1 MRGESPAPCAVV
13 IFGATGDLA
22 KRKLLPALFH
32 LAQRGWLPD
41 EFRLIGS
48 GREPMTHA
56 AYRDKVRQDLVEFG
70 PSAPDERLREWF
82 DARVFSAWESAS
94 DADSYEALARQ
105 LNADGGTPSSAV
117 FYLAV
122 PPSAVADIVDRL
134 GALGLLAEADG
145 VWRRVIVEK
154 PFGYDLASARAL
166 NARLKVHL
174 GEHQIYRIDHYLG
187 KETVQNLM
195 AFRFANGIFEPV
207 WNRRYIDHVQITV
220 AETVGVE
227 SRGRYYDGAGALRDM
242 VQNHLFQLLA
252 LTAMEPP
259 ISFQADAVRDERVK
273 VLHAIHPCS
282 PDEIRRST
290 VRGQYARRDGLPGYR
305 EEPNVATDST
315 TETYVALKLFVENW
329 RWADVPFY
337 LRTGKR
343 LPTRVSEI
351 AVQFRGAPLRLF
363 RDRDVTS
370 VEPNALVIRI
380 QPEEGIAL
388 RLQAKIPGEQFRL
401 GAVDM
406 NFDYA
411 DYFAS
416 RPNTGYET
424 LLHDCLMGDQTLF
437 HRADMVEAGWTVVAP
452 MLDLVAAEPSA
463 LLHGYPA
470 QSWGPEAA
478 DRLLSGDGR
487 QWRTN
492 GAPVAP
498 ATAAS

>member
-1 MRGESPAPCAVV
+1 MSGEAPAPCAVV
-13 IFGATGDLA
+13 IFGASGDLA
-22 KRKLLPALFH
+22 KRMLLPALFH
-32 LAQRGWLPD
+32 LAERGWLPD
-41 EFRLIGS
+41 EFRVIGA
-48 GREPMTHA
+48 GREPMTHE
-56 AYRDKVRQDLVEFG
+56 AYREKVRRDLAEFG
-70 PSAPDERLREWF
+70 PSQPDRDLTEWF
-82 DARVFSAWESAS
+82 GARVYSAFETA
-94 DADSYEALARQ
+94 ADVKSYESLAHQ
-105 LNADGGTPSSAV
+105 LNAPGDGAAPANAV

-122 PPSAVADIVDRL
+122 PPRAVADIVGRL
-134 GALGLLAEADG
+134 GAAGLLAETG
-145 VWRRVIVEK
+145 STWRRVIVEK
-154 PFGYDLASARAL
+154 PFGYDLASAREL
-166 NARLKVHL
+166 NGQLLAHL
-174 GEHQIYRIDHYLG
+174 AERQIYRIDHYLG

-195 AFRFANGIFEPV
+195 AFRFANGIFEPI

-227 SRGRYYDGAGALRDM
+227 SRGSYYDEAGALRDM

-259 ISFQADAVRDERVK
+259 ISFQADVVRDERVK
-273 VLHAIHPCS
+273 VLHAIHLCS
-282 PDEIRRST
+282 PDEVQRSI
-290 VRGQYARRDGLPGYR
+290 VRGQYAAHDGVPAYRDER
-305 EEPNVATDST
+305 NVGPDST

-343 LPTRVSEI
+343 LAARVSEI

-363 RDRDVTS
+363 RDQAVRN
-370 VEPNALVIRI
+370 VEPNTLVIRI

-406 NFDYA
+406 DFDYA

-452 MLDLVAAEPSA
+452 ILDLVGAEPSA
-463 LLHGYPA
+463 LLHPYPA
-470 QSWGPEAA
+470 QSWGPGAA
-478 DRLLSGDGR
+478 DRLLKDDGR
-487 QWRTN
+487 QWRAIAEELPPT
-492 GAPVAP
+492 PP
-498 ATAAS
+498 